1 MQIFFPECPLT
12 VYSSCKF
19 VAFRDFLKVEVPDAY
34 DSDQVKIVWIGGKR
48 AVMTVYNCKEMTD
61 DCQVENVELFD
72 YDFRRQMHEMM
83 VQKGFEFKE
92 GKKEKYLGMFW
103 SFVSV

>member
-1 MQIFFPECPLT
+1 L
-12 VYSSCKF
+12 
-19 VAFRDFLKVEVPDAY
+19 AFRDFLKVEVPDAY
-34 DSDQVKIVWIGGKR
+34 DSEQLKIVWIGGKR

-61 DCQVENVELFD
+61 DCKVENVELFD

-92 GKKEKYLGMFW
+92 GKKEKYLGKFW